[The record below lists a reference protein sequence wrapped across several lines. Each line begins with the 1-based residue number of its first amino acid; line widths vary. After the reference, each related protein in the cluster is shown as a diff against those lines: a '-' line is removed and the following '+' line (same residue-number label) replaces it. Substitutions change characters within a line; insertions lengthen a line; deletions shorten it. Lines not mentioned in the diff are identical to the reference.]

1 VEFTTSPRRE
11 AQQGFRASLSH
22 LSTACGGEAVID
34 AYALDRIDFRV
45 SQLRCQFDLSEHDQ
59 EDVRHDMVVELLSAL
74 QRFNP
79 AKAKRETFINRVLDR
94 FVLYVM
100 RQRCTQKRRSCDSPK
115 GFDDVSDGYQ
125 PCSNDPGHG
134 HRDEQGYRELRL
146 DVPEV
151 IALLP
156 DDLQRV
162 CLVLQRKSG
171 RAAAKELGIG
181 KSTLYRAIA
190 DIRKH
195 FADHGYT
202 GFVDDAWDTSALGAD
217 VEGARNE
224 DEVPQ

>member
-1 VEFTTSPRRE
+1 MAIQTDLASSPQPTT
-11 AQQGFRASLSH
+11 QL
-22 LSTACGGEAVID
+22 ID

-45 SQLRCQFDLSEHDQ
+45 RQLRFQFDLSEHDQ

-94 FVLYVM
+94 FALYIM
-100 RQRCTQKRRSCDSPK
+100 RQRCTQKRRACDSPMGYDHVAVGFQPK
-115 GFDDVSDGYQ
+115 GNEVKRGQ
-125 PCSNDPGHG
+125 L
-134 HRDEQGYRELRL
+134 DEQDHRELRL
-146 DVPEV
+146 DVPEIV
-151 IALLP
+151 ALLP

-162 CLVLQRKSG
+162 CRVLQRESG
-171 RAAAKELGIG
+171 RAAAEELGIG

-202 GFVDDAWDTSALGAD
+202 GFVDDAWDTSAPGAD